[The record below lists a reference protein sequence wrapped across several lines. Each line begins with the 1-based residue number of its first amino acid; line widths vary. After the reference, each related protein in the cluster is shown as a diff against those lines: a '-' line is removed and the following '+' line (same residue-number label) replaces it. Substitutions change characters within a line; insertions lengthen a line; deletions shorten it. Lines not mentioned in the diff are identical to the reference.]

1 MKRRWRRALPL
12 VVILAVAALVVPVFL
27 ERSGTDQPPTQQRAS
42 RRRDG
47 GGDPVAVLATIARRA
62 DVPVYIEGVG
72 TARPANTVLVRPQV
86 DGQLTKILFTEGQE
100 VKKGD
105 LLATIDPTIYQAQL
119 EQAQAKK
126 AQDQSQVENARRD
139 LERYS
144 RLAETNSVTK
154 QQADTQ
160 RATVAQLEAL
170 LKADQ
175 AAIDNAAAT
184 LSYTRIT
191 APIDGR
197 TGIRNVDEGN
207 LVRASDS
214 TGLVVISQIRPIA
227 VLFSVPQQ
235 QLPRINKALAAGPLR
250 VEAMDADDRL
260 AIDGGVLQVIDNQVD
275 QTTGTV
281 RIKAEFPNRELSLW
295 PGAFANVRL
304 LVETLKQVVVVPT
317 GAVQRGPKGTFV
329 YVVTDEQAVAMRPV
343 VTNQQDDQQAVLA
356 SGVEPGERVVT
367 TGFSRLADGAKVSVA
382 TDVAAPLDTA
392 PALHQGTRALPPGAP
407 ADAGQRRRGERR
419 NGNAPGQQPQA
430 GAVPGPGGTPVPGAE
445 PVPAPAPSQ

>member
-1 MKRRWRRALPL
+1 MTRKWRRALPIIL
-12 VVILAVAALVVPVFL
+12 VLAVAALVVPVLL
-27 ERSGTDQPPTQQRAS
+27 ERQGSDQPQQRQS
-42 RRRDG
+42 RRRDN
-47 GGDPVAVLATIARRA
+47 GDPVAVLATTARLA

-72 TARPANTVLVRPQV
+72 TARPANTVVVRPQV
-86 DGQLTKILFTEGQE
+86 DGQLTKILFTEGQA

-119 EQAQAKK
+119 EQAKAKK
-126 AQDQSQVENARRD
+126 AQDEAQLENAKRD

-160 RATVAQLEAL
+160 RAQVAQLEAL

-184 LSYTRIT
+184 LGYTRIT

-197 TGIRNVDEGN
+197 TGIRTVDEGN

-214 TGLVVISQIRPIA
+214 SGLVVVSQIQPIA
-227 VLFSVPQQ
+227 VVFSVPQQ
-235 QLPRINKALAAGPLR
+235 ELLRINRALATGPLK
-250 VEAMDADDRL
+250 VEAMDNDDREP
-260 AIDGGVLQVIDNQVD
+260 IDSGNLQVVDNQVD

-281 RIKAEFPNRELSLW
+281 RIKAEFPNASLALW

-317 GAVQRGPKGTFV
+317 GAVQRGPKGPFV
-329 YVVTDEQAVAMRPV
+329 YVVGDEDTVSIRLV
-343 VTNQQDDQQAVLA
+343 TTNQQDDRRAVIA
-356 SGVEPGERVVT
+356 SGLNPGERIVT
-367 TGFSRLADGAKVSVA
+367 TGFSRLAEGAKVNV
-382 TDVAAPLDTA
+382 TAAAEQEPGEGA
-392 PALHQGTRALPPGAP
+392 PALRRAGPPAP
-407 ADAGQRRRGERR
+407 EAAAAGQRQRGERR
-419 NGNAPGQQPQA
+419 NRPD
-430 GAVPGPGGTPVPGAE
+430 GTPRPAA
-445 PVPAPAPSQ
+445 PAVPAPTPSQ

>member
-1 MKRRWRRALPL
+1 MKRSWRRALPL
-12 VVILAVAALVVPVFL
+12 ILVVAAAAILVPVFL
-27 ERSGTDQPPTQQRAS
+27 ERPGTDQPQPQRSS

-47 GGDPVAVLATIARRA
+47 GNGDPVSVLAATAKRA

-86 DGQLTKILFTEGQE
+86 DGQLTRILFTEGQD

-184 LSYTRIT
+184 LSYTQIT

-197 TGIRNVDEGN
+197 TGIRNVDQGN
-207 LVRASDS
+207 LVRASDA

-235 QLPRINKALAAGPLR
+235 QLPRINQALKAGPLK
-250 VEAMDADDRL
+250 VEAMDADDRE
-260 AIDGGVLQVIDNQVD
+260 AVDAGVLQVIDNQVD

-281 RIKAEFPNRELSLW
+281 RIKAEFPNRDLVLW

-329 YVVTDEQAVAMRPV
+329 YVVGDEQTVAVRPV
-343 VTNQQDDQQAVLA
+343 VTNQQDDRQAVLA

-367 TGFSRLADGAKVSVA
+367 TGFSRLAEGAKV
-382 TDVAAPLDTA
+382 TVAADPAAPADAA
-392 PALHQGTRALPPGAP
+392 PALHQNTGAAPPASAGEG
-407 ADAGQRRRGERR
+407 GQRRRGERR
-419 NGNAPGQQPQA
+419 NGGVPGQPRPAGPQA
-430 GAVPGPGGTPVPGAE
+430 GDAAGSTTSSATS
-445 PVPAPAPSQ
+445 APSQ